1 MTNFLLLSILAYL
14 LGSIPFGYIIPKLKG
29 IDIRTIGSK
38 ATSTTNVSRALG
50 WRWAI
55 LSGALDVIKGVIPAY
70 LAVKYLNND
79 WQIITVCLL
88 PVLGH
93 VFPIWLKFKGGKGAA
108 PFFGATLVLIGP
120 KFVLFFLIWILI
132 LIIFRIMSLTN
143 ILFPWVLAIILF
155 FYFPYVYFVYGV
167 LGAALITLALREN
180 IKRLIKG
187 VEPKV
192 AFRW

>member
-1 MTNFLLLSILAYL
+1 MTNFIWLSIFAYL

-50 WRWAI
+50 WRWAL
-55 LSGALDVIKGVIPAY
+55 LSGALDVIKGVVPAL
-70 LAVKYLNND
+70 LALKYLTNE
-79 WQIITVCLL
+79 WQIIIVCLL
-88 PVLGH
+88 PVVGH

-120 KFVLFFLIWILI
+120 KFILFFLIWILI
-132 LIIFRIMSLTN
+132 LVVIKIMSLTN
-143 ILFPWVLAIILF
+143 ILFPWILAIILF
-155 FYFPYVYFVYGV
+155 FYAPFTYFIYSV
-167 LGAALITLALREN
+167 LGAILITLALREN
-180 IKRLIKG
+180 IKRLIQG

-192 AFRW
+192 AFKW

>member
-1 MTNFLLLSILAYL
+1 MTNFILLAILAYL

-70 LAVKYLNND
+70 LALKYLNND

-132 LIIFRIMSLTN
+132 LILVRIMSLTN
-143 ILFPWVLAIILF
+143 ILFPWILAIILF
-155 FYFPYVYFVYGV
+155 FYFPYTYFVYGI
-167 LGAALITLALREN
+167 LGAILITIALREN
-180 IKRLIKG
+180 IKRLVKG